1 MKTGLIVSLLY
12 AVVGC
17 SGGGQTEARKSSEV
31 TSRENSYSQSQ
42 GGQGSEQSYQGEDGD
57 QQGDQSAQ
65 FQKNTF
71 SQDRLKSSE
80 SSHTD
85 NSSDDQGS
93 QDVAVARWEL
103 ELTIKHLTVTGG
115 DDCDQS
121 VIEKGQDI
129 TSDLGKKV
137 DEGVGGVKDWVS
149 DKLFL
154 TEMSGIPD
162 PRGLLGS
169 VSQDL
174 GDFVICIRAG
184 LSGADSMEIYCPGTE
199 QKTDNGKFSINKK
212 KTMMLNPGEK
222 MDLSI
227 EVTDK
232 DLIGG
237 DKLINEVVSVYGPS
251 DRNSPEAKS
260 QTIKTV
266 GKHEACKGTL
276 EYKLSWSPR

>member
-1 MKTGLIVSLLY
+1 MKTGLIVLLLY
-12 AVVGC
+12 VVVGC

-31 TSRENSYSQSQ
+31 TSSETPYSQSQ
-42 GGQGSEQSYQGEDGD
+42 EGQGTEQSYRGGD

-65 FQKNTF
+65 FQKNNF
-71 SQDRLKSSE
+71 SQDRLTPSE
-80 SSHTD
+80 SSQTD

-93 QDVAVARWEL
+93 QDAAVARWEL

-149 DKLFL
+149 DKFFL

-162 PRGLLGS
+162 PRDLLGS

-184 LSGADSMEIYCPGTE
+184 LAGTDSMEIYCPGTE

-266 GKHEACKGTL
+266 GKHETCKGTL